1 MDGTTRLTARASRSE
16 RAGGAERGERGPASD
31 AARVLV
37 GAKPLEG
44 ESDAGAA
51 VSAVARAIGEPAR
64 ARMLFSLM
72 DGHARTG
79 TELAMVG
86 EVTPSTAS
94 LHVKRLVETR
104 LVTVFVQGKH
114 RYYSLAGPDVASALE
129 HLSVV
134 AIGARDRFVPRTP
147 DRLRAARTCYDHL
160 AGALGVALHDRLTA
174 LRWIAKDDARERD
187 YEVTPAGER
196 GLAAID
202 IDVERARALRRRLA
216 CVCLDWSERR
226 PHLGGA
232 IGAALLAQAVKRR
245 WVAAN
250 RHDRAL
256 EVTNAGRRE
265 FRSRFGLVVP

>member
-1 MDGTTRLTARASRSE
+1 M
-16 RAGGAERGERGPASD
+16 
-31 AARVLV
+31 
-37 GAKPLEG
+37 
-44 ESDAGAA
+44 A

-79 TELAMVG
+79 TELAIVG
-86 EVTPSTAS
+86 GVTASTAS
-94 LHVKRLVETR
+94 LHVKRLIDAR

-114 RYYSLAGPDVASALE
+114 RYHSLAGAEVADALE

-160 AGALGVALHDRLTA
+160 AGTLGVGLHDRLTA
-174 LRWIAKDDARERD
+174 LRWIARDDPRDRD

-196 GLAAID
+196 ALVALGV
-202 IDVERARALRRRLA
+202 DVARARLRRRRLA
-216 CVCLDWSERR
+216 CACLDWSERR

-232 IGAALLAQAVKRR
+232 LGAALLAHAVARR
-245 WVAAN
+245 WVVTN

-256 EVTNAGRRE
+256 EVTPAGRRE
-265 FRSRFGLVVP
+265 FRARFGLVVS

>member
-1 MDGTTRLTARASRSE
+1 MDDVR
-16 RAGGAERGERGPASD
+16 
-31 AARVLV
+31 
-37 GAKPLEG
+37 
-44 ESDAGAA
+44 ESDAGLA

-86 EVTPSTAS
+86 DVTPSTAS
-94 LHVKRLVETR
+94 LHVKRLVDAR
-104 LVTVFVQGKH
+104 LVTVFAQGKH
-114 RYYSLAGPDVASALE
+114 RYYSLAGADVASALE

-147 DRLRAARTCYDHL
+147 HRLRAARTCYDHL
-160 AGALGVALHDRLTA
+160 AGTLGVALHDRLTA
-174 LRWIAKDDARERD
+174 LRWIAMADARGRD

-196 GLAAID
+196 AFAALGV
-202 IDVERARALRRRLA
+202 DVAGARALRRRLA
-216 CVCLDWSERR
+216 CACLDWSERR

-232 IGAALLAQAVKRR
+232 IGAALLAEVLKRR

-256 EVTNAGRRE
+256 EVTSAGRRE
-265 FRSRFGLVVP
+265 FRAHFGLVVS